1 MDGAVNPYLL
11 QAGIIA
17 AGIDGMKYNRKPGK
31 PVHVNMY
38 EESHKV
44 KNAKKLPKTLD
55 SALSN
60 LTNSK
65 IVLLG
70 GINFKTLKRTKMF
83 KPNGVAAISWIK
95 KNGPSINTGPF

>member
-1 MDGAVNPYLL
+1 
-11 QAGIIA
+11 
-17 AGIDGMKYNRKPGK
+17 MKYNRKPGK

-65 IVLLG
+65 MMQRAFTKSTIDSYVKLRMREIKQFKSSNDSKKK
-70 GINFKTLKRTKMF
+70 GITNWEKNNTLDC
-83 KPNGVAAISWIK
+83 
-95 KNGPSINTGPF
+95 